1 MSENGTIDPRPL
13 IVPPPLADL
22 ENEILGPTVR
32 MHFSFPEAKEILL
45 KHIQARYLQAG
56 TTVSKSNVDFS
67 GYDVRVSFTLNN
79 GEKA

>member
-32 MHFSFPEAKEILL
+32 MCFSIPEAKEILL
-45 KHIQARYLQAG
+45 KHIQAHYLHAG
-56 TTVSKSNVDFS
+56 STVTKSHVDFS
-67 GYDVRVSFTLNN
+67 SYDVRISFTLNN
-79 GEKA
+79 GERA